1 MAVRRRVASLWLAGI
16 ASASLLAAT
25 PASAQSF
32 LEQFFGGLQR
42 VFSPPPAPS
51 VYPDAMRSMAS
62 APDGRVVTADS
73 GPSRAFCVRTCD
85 GYYFP
90 VEAHGRLSAANACQA
105 ACPAADTKLYSGS
118 NIDYALGR
126 DGSRYA
132 DLPNAFLYRKKLVA
146 GCTCNGRTAFGL
158 APVATAQD
166 DPSLRPG
173 DVVATQTGLM
183 AVNGSGQF
191 TPASNY
197 AGFGS
202 AERAQLSQMK
212 VTPAD
217 GVARNAVAAQRPS
230 LDERSTALNTR

>member
-1 MAVRRRVASLWLAGI
+1 MAVRRSVASFWVAGT
-16 ASASLLAAT
+16 ASALLLAAT

-32 LEQFFGGLQR
+32 LEQIFGGLRR
-42 VFSPPPAPS
+42 VFSPPAAL
-51 VYPDAMRSMAS
+51 VYPDEMQSMAS

-85 GYYFP
+85 GHYFP
-90 VEAHGRLSAANACQA
+90 VQAHGTLGVATACQA
-105 ACPAADTKLYSGS
+105 ACPAAETKLYSGS

-173 DVVATQTGLM
+173 DVVATQNGLM

-191 TPASNY
+191 TPASSY

-202 AERAQLSQMK
+202 SDRAQFSQMK
-212 VTPAD
+212 VTPTE
-217 GVARNAVAAQRPS
+217 GVPRNAIAAQRPS
-230 LDERSTALNTR
+230 FDERSTALNSR

>member
-1 MAVRRRVASLWLAGI
+1 MAVRRSVASVLAAGI
-16 ASASLLAAT
+16 ASALLLAAA

-32 LEQFFGGLQR
+32 LEQIFGGLRQ
-42 VFSPPPAPS
+42 VFSPPAAS
-51 VYPDAMRSMAS
+51 VYPDGMRSMAS

-85 GYYFP
+85 GHYFP
-90 VEAHGRLSAANACQA
+90 VEAHGRLTAATACQS
-105 ACPAADTKLYSGS
+105 ACPAAETKLYSGS

-132 DLPNAFLYRKKLVA
+132 DLPNAFLYRKKLVT

-166 DPSLRPG
+166 DPSLKPG
-173 DVVATQTGLM
+173 DVVATQNGLM

-191 TPASNY
+191 TPASSY

-202 AERAQLSQMK
+202 SDRAQFSQMK
-212 VTPAD
+212 VTPVD
-217 GVARNAVAAQRPS
+217 GVPRNAVAAQRPS
-230 LDERSTALNTR
+230 FDERSTALNTR